1 MFLTLVI
8 EINKTQTQ
16 LTKATHGQLSLGCF
30 SQIKI
35 FSCDGAVILVV
46 QGDWESATESRA
58 GVRLV
63 PVIGKNFDRGPIFAL
78 ISGPI
83 LPDHWTE
90 NVCFDLFLCENVR
103 SHNRKRAFR
112 SFSL

>member
-1 MFLTLVI
+1 MAAQIRVLSDIQRRPHLIMTNIIYTLFYP
-8 EINKTQTQ
+8 K
-16 LTKATHGQLSLGCF
+16 LA
-30 SQIKI
+30 
-35 FSCDGAVILVV
+35 ILL
-46 QGDWESATESRA
+46 E
-58 GVRLV
+58 VRLV